1 MLACRSGC
9 GKTSSSKFTKN
20 GSFNAGTDGG
30 WLPHQDRRE
39 SRVFRRPS
47 RSMVLPPRHCLPRF
61 RGSVGVSSDNGKMAI
76 PSNTVGLGRASGQGC
91 IISRFHDLRHT
102 FTTWLTQCGVD
113 YAVIQTL
120 KGGPLPGSAKY
131 YIHNWD
137 GRLRDAVSLLETF
150 TQAILSG
157 KNVAEVPLTAT
168 QVPPYYVEQS
178 LSGRKMVPR
187 DRIELSTPAFSGLC
201 STN

>member
-1 MLACRSGC
+1 
-9 GKTSSSKFTKN
+9 
-20 GSFNAGTDGG
+20 
-30 WLPHQDRRE
+30 
-39 SRVFRRPS
+39 
-47 RSMVLPPRHCLPRF
+47 
-61 RGSVGVSSDNGKMAI
+61 VGVSSDNGKMAI

-137 GRLRDAVSLLETF
+137 GRLRDAVSQLETF

-187 DRIELSTPAFSGLC
+187 DRIELSTPAFSEMSLICLKDNIINVLLRRNQNFLHQTMSNGLKE
-201 STN
+201 NQVVAG